1 MALFIYVELQ
11 KARFLNE
18 GRYYKSLRCLWSLG
32 LCMNIKVDTSL
43 SLREHNGIEVDQ
55 FGLSVEK
62 QRESIGMKS

>member
-1 MALFIYVELQ
+1 
-11 KARFLNE
+11 
-18 GRYYKSLRCLWSLG
+18 
-32 LCMNIKVDTSL
+32 MNIKVDTSL